1 MKYNS
6 VFYNNDRYYDPTAG
20 AALINA
26 IRQERKSWVPMP
38 KPERQERKRWASMLK
53 PERQANDLERFAV
66 LFRDEYVRTHPPR
79 VSGKT
84 LKYGDL
90 DRVRKH
96 LKIYE
101 YCIQHCD
108 EDDFSVD
115 EVVKRF
121 SLGSDRIVWQCF
133 SGRGDIGK
141 LIAGWKKYKEEQKHE
156 RL

>member
-20 AALINA
+20 AALLNV
-26 IRQERKSWVPMP
+26 IRKERKSWVPMP
-38 KPERQERKRWASMLK
+38 KPERQ
-53 PERQANDLERFAV
+53 PERQEDGLERFAI

-101 YCIQHCD
+101 YCMRHCD
-108 EDDFSVD
+108 EEDFSVD
-115 EVVKRF
+115 GVVKRF
-121 SLGSDRIVWQCF
+121 SLGSDRIVRQCF

-141 LIAGWKKYKEEQKHE
+141 LIARWKKYKEEQQHE

>member
-1 MKYNS
+1 
-6 VFYNNDRYYDPTAG
+6 
-20 AALINA
+20 
-26 IRQERKSWVPMP
+26 MP
-38 KPERQERKRWASMLK
+38 KPERQAD
-53 PERQANDLERFAV
+53 DLERFAV

-101 YCIQHCD
+101 YCMRHCD
-108 EDDFSVD
+108 EDDFSV
-115 EVVKRF
+115 EGVVTRF
-121 SLGSDRIVWQCF
+121 SLGSDRIVRQCF

-141 LIAGWKKYKEEQKHE
+141 LIARWKAYKESLNAA
-156 RL
+156 RNDP

>member
-20 AALINA
+20 AALINV
-26 IRQERKSWVPMP
+26 IRKERKSWVPMP
-38 KPERQERKRWASMLK
+38 KPERQAS
-53 PERQANDLERFAV
+53 DLERFAV

-90 DRVRKH
+90 DRVQKH

-101 YCIQHCD
+101 YCMRHCD

-115 EVVKRF
+115 GVVKRF
-121 SLGSDRIVWQCF
+121 SLGSDRIVRQCF

-141 LIAGWKKYKEEQKHE
+141 LITRWKKYKEEEEQKHE